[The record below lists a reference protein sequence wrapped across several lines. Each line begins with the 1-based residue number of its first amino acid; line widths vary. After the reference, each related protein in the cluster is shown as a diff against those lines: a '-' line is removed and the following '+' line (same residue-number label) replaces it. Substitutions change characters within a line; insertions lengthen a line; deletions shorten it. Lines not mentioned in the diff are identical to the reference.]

1 MFERSG
7 FDQVRI
13 GPAYDTFGGATG
25 ESNARAFA
33 VYGYDFLAS
42 SGDGF
47 PGDG

>member
-1 MFERSG
+1 MLERSG

-33 VYGYDFLAS
+33 VYGYDFLARCRDEV
-42 SGDGF
+42 SGDG
-47 PGDG
+47 